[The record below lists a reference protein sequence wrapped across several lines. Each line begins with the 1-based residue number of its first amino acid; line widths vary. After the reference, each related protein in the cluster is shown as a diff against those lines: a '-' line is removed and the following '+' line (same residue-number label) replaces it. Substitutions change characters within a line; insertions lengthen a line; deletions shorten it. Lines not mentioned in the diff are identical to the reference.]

1 MFNINKNCILELLL
15 FNSPNIIFNL
25 FNICLIVLL
34 FQETNRTTDLE
45 FVYDDTDIHANE
57 IAELYSYTEQY
68 ELQLN
73 LKVRFYFPSVRA
85 DCVIFLNKFQAFE
98 DQMEWYK
105 LRPWW
110 QNLTRPQQRSVI
122 YKLLNQLEVSNKQL
136 RMKAAR
142 CILYLAQGCWAEVQ
156 SDKEQQDWTR
166 TNVMLL
172 YEAGIFPAFVEL
184 LNIEIE

>member
-1 MFNINKNCILELLL
+1 MTLTYILMKLPNCTATRSSMSCSLILRY
-15 FNSPNIIFNL
+15 NS
-25 FNICLIVLL
+25 VLPS
-34 FQETNRTTDLE
+34 TRTDHVT
-45 FVYDDTDIHANE
+45 
-57 IAELYSYTEQY
+57 
-68 ELQLN
+68 
-73 LKVRFYFPSVRA
+73 FY
-85 DCVIFLNKFQAFE
+85 KFQAFE

-122 YKLLNQLEVSNKQL
+122 YKLVDQLEVSNKQL

-142 CILYLAQGCWAEVQ
+142 CILYLVQGCWAEVQ

>member
-1 MFNINKNCILELLL
+1 
-15 FNSPNIIFNL
+15 
-25 FNICLIVLL
+25 
-34 FQETNRTTDLE
+34 
-45 FVYDDTDIHANE
+45 
-57 IAELYSYTEQY
+57 
-68 ELQLN
+68 
-73 LKVRFYFPSVRA
+73 
-85 DCVIFLNKFQAFE
+85 
-98 DQMEWYK
+98 MEWYK

-110 QNLTRPQQRSVI
+110 QNLTRSQHKSVI
-122 YKLLNQLEVSNKQL
+122 YKLLDQLEISNKQL

>member
-1 MFNINKNCILELLL
+1 M
-15 FNSPNIIFNL
+15 
-25 FNICLIVLL
+25 
-34 FQETNRTTDLE
+34 DLM
-45 FVYDDTDIHANE
+45 H
-57 IAELYSYTEQY
+57 
-68 ELQLN
+68 LQ
-73 LKVRFYFPSVRA
+73 
-85 DCVIFLNKFQAFE
+85 KFQAFE

-110 QNLTRPQQRSVI
+110 QNLTRSQQKSII
-122 YKLLNQLEVSNKQL
+122 YKLLDQLEVSNKQL

>member
-1 MFNINKNCILELLL
+1 MLGDVAMDANGNGKPTWDSRPTVHFHRRAASNDESNK
-15 FNSPNIIFNL
+15 
-25 FNICLIVLL
+25 
-34 FQETNRTTDLE
+34 TTDLE

-73 LKVRFYFPSVRA
+73 LK
-85 DCVIFLNKFQAFE
+85 AFE

-110 QNLTRPQQRSVI
+110 QNLTRPEMKSII
-122 YKLLNQLEVSNKQL
+122 YKLLDQLEVSNKQL

-156 SDKEQQDWTR
+156 SDKEQQDWSR
-166 TNVMLL
+166 VNVMLL
-172 YEAGIFPAFVEL
+172 YEVGIFPAFVEL